1 MRRAATGRVSGA
13 GSTTIKS
20 FRSTRSSGYDRF
32 PNPLGFALGG
42 GSSRKRTPTQPGF
55 RQASLTC
62 RVVPANTSNKSKVF
76 GSHSVSSMTKR
87 APLLDRLEIRH
98 VSTRF
103 SSSLMRAVRATGCRG
118 SFRML
123 RGNCNSNQKN
133 TIVLSGQRGTGDQSD
148 HDNAGDPHATC
159 WRSTAS
165 RAFSSA
171 LRASAAKVPFSASIR
186 PVQMISTNIRPGCFV
201 PDTKRSGA
209 LPLLQAESRRKSEAL
224 RNSSRIQGVMER
236 ICNHGG
242 TICGIRL
249 C

>member
-32 PNPLGFALGG
+32 PKPLGFALGG

-103 SSSLMRAVRATGCRG
+103 PSSLMRAVRATGCRG

-133 TIVLSGQRGTGDQSD
+133 TSVTSAGKEEQAIKATTITLATPMPHVGVQPPRELFRPRFVRPRRRFHLVPLSVL
-148 HDNAGDPHATC
+148 
-159 WRSTAS
+159 
-165 RAFSSA
+165 F
-171 LRASAAKVPFSASIR
+171 K
-186 PVQMISTNIRPGCFV
+186 
-201 PDTKRSGA
+201 
-209 LPLLQAESRRKSEAL
+209 
-224 RNSSRIQGVMER
+224 
-236 ICNHGG
+236 
-242 TICGIRL
+242 
-249 C
+249 

>member
-1 MRRAATGRVSGA
+1 MLTAKSPGHTGARHAPRRTRQVSGA
-13 GSTTIKS
+13 GSTTIKR
-20 FRSTRSSGYDRF
+20 FRSTRISGYNRF
-32 PNPLGFALGG
+32 TNPLGFALGG

-103 SSSLMRAVRATGCRG
+103 PSSLMRAVRATGCRG

-133 TIVLSGQRGTGDQSD
+133 KRAKRNQAIKATTITLATPMPHLGVQRPCELFRRRVARPRRRFAHLVPLSVL
-148 HDNAGDPHATC
+148 
-159 WRSTAS
+159 
-165 RAFSSA
+165 F
-171 LRASAAKVPFSASIR
+171 K
-186 PVQMISTNIRPGCFV
+186 
-201 PDTKRSGA
+201 
-209 LPLLQAESRRKSEAL
+209 
-224 RNSSRIQGVMER
+224 
-236 ICNHGG
+236 
-242 TICGIRL
+242 
-249 C
+249 